1 MSSWAMLQNRCPI
14 HTQVGHLR
22 TRKRCLLC
30 LMEQKSCICVF
41 KQTRLPGFHLNE
53 NVMTI
58 SAKNHPNNLA
68 DQVLDTF
75 LDEIWY
81 ILDRG
86 QQCFEAGEED
96 RKNRWKGFPFPQ
108 ISNAMHWQGDSALSA
123 PLSLQIQQHNTIL
136 WALENFQKTFKI
148 FKILERLESVSWQ
161 LVGRRY

>member
-1 MSSWAMLQNRCPI
+1 MIECLKMSSWAMLKNRCPI

-22 TRKRCLLC
+22 TRKRCLLR

-53 NVMTI
+53 NVMAT
-58 SAKNHPNNLA
+58 SAKSGFGHIFGW
-68 DQVLDTF
+68 D
-75 LDEIWY
+75 WY

-86 QQCFEAGEED
+86 QQCFEED

-108 ISNAMHWQGDSALSA
+108 ISNAMHWQGDSALSS
-123 PLSLQIQQHNTIL
+123 PLSLQIQQHNFVSSRK
-136 WALENFQKTFKI
+136 FQKVFKI